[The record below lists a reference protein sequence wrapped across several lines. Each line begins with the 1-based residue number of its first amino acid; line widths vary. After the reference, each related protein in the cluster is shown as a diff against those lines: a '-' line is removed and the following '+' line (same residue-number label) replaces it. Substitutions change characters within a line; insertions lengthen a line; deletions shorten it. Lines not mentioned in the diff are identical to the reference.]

1 MALLRVQMRKSI
13 NYKIM
18 NDDNTNNKIDKI
30 IENVEKQG
38 EELIKQLEDRIIAG
52 QDQLVEKLKNLN
64 N

>member
-1 MALLRVQMRKSI
+1 MALLRVQMRKLI

-18 NDDNTNNKIDKI
+18 NDDNTNNKVNKI

-38 EELIKQLEDRIIAG
+38 EELIKQLEDRVIAG
-52 QDQLVEKLKNLN
+52 QDKLVEKLRNLN